1 MNLLSR
7 SLTRDSKTMT
17 ESSGMDPNTG
27 SPSAF
32 PWFPAQLMTDI
43 QVWQLPSSTALPGR
57 LAQSVWETSACV
69 RRRASIN
76 QSGESESELEGCVS
90 DFSSTWF
97 VKEKILCVSSL
108 RGRTV
113 CNISTRV
120 PNYSDCSNAMLIKT
134 FLNKNNIF
142 KARHPNSV
150 LAAQSHCCHCA
161 QRCTV
166 DKIGGENIV
175 IRITDFL
182 TAVNRKCPNHKQ

>member
-1 MNLLSR
+1 MCEKESIDR
-7 SLTRDSKTMT
+7 SIS
-17 ESSGMDPNTG
+17 
-27 SPSAF
+27 
-32 PWFPAQLMTDI
+32 
-43 QVWQLPSSTALPGR
+43 QVRVS
-57 LAQSVWETSACV
+57 QSWRGVC
-69 RRRASIN
+69 
-76 QSGESESELEGCVS
+76 

-120 PNYSDCSNAMLIKT
+120 SNYSDCSNAMLIKT

-166 DKIGGENIV
+166 YKIGGENIV